1 MSMPLVNRIDADAV
15 NVVGQLHGDI
25 NQTIQIANQT
35 VQVAAGRRPEDAI
48 RDFDLDAADGFVG
61 RQAVLD
67 QLDAFVGQHPAGYF
81 EIVGDAGLGKTAL
94 AVEIARRRDAVAFL
108 AGAGSNAHRAEQFLE
123 HVCASLILRHGLD
136 YATLPERAREDPTF
150 LDRILDESVQQ
161 TRGGPVWLVVDALD
175 EADPPPPGANPLLL
189 PSRLPAGVFVVV
201 TRRTGTLMTSPG
213 TPLQRYELRWDDP
226 QQTADLAAFI
236 GDRVDRDRR
245 IADALAGG
253 QPPMS
258 REDLVTRLVDAGEGN
273 FMYVSYVLADIAE
286 RGPEAPPLDL
296 DDLPPGL
303 EGYYDQF
310 WQRMS
315 APQAQDWDLWAGLYQ
330 PVVER
335 LAVAR
340 EAVTADWLGA
350 QVGRP
355 AGEVRARVLEPWARV
370 LSHGRHDDGWRLVHR
385 TFGEYLE
392 RLLDLRD
399 ADRKV
404 AEFYVGQRWGQF
416 DQWDAYGLRHVAT
429 HLAEAADRAGGQERH
444 DLVAQLARLVTERG
458 FQQAHLAK
466 LRDPTLLRR
475 DLGLA
480 HRLAAKDDHPDA
492 TFLLVPVALTQV
504 LFHRQALQPDAMF
517 EAAREGNVQ
526 AAERLLDL
534 FSGDVD
540 AGWHDAILLAVAWL
554 AVERAPGGAAR
565 VRDRVRDAQH
575 SSRTMVGLLSRVT
588 AALDGVPAPPAQ
600 LPPAPT
606 PEEAAAVVARIGGA
620 AGSSLLASIGPQLMA
635 SELGMEGGGYLAALD
650 GPALVALAAQRP
662 GDGELLLDRYLEVHR
677 AYGYPQYRNG
687 SLWELLGAV
696 LLHPAQDWVRDWL
709 VRIGTVVLAAPNRG
723 EFLEGLEIAVLAL
736 QASAG
741 DGAAAQELAAR
752 SAEAVRQAEALPPSP
767 VRGQG
772 DVWALHRRRLAALA
786 EAYRLFP
793 FPAPTADPV
802 QLAATAVSV
811 APGFAGITA
820 PACLTVAETASV
832 AAPGDASLVERAL
845 TAAEEAAH
853 HVQDFTFCARTTARV
868 TAMRERWWPTPPL
881 DLARLDVV
889 IGRLAGDR
897 SNPEFGALHVVG
909 EQYRHR
915 EPPDRAL
922 LPPLLLTAD
931 TLKELAI
938 VYQRPIEDFLRH
950 NQQHGWPPDLHLPAG
965 TRVNV
970 PDPGFPPLVA
980 ARLSA
985 ALLAAGPPGPALS
998 PRLRH
1003 LVPVTGADVTALGT
1017 VLARLLLCAPT
1028 QDVELLAGLR
1038 RLVSDA
1044 AAAAAR

>member
-1 MSMPLVNRIDADAV
+1 MPTPALVDTINATAV
-15 NVVGQLHGDI
+15 NVAHTITGPI
-25 NQTIQIANQT
+25 NQTF
-35 VQVAAGRRPEDAI
+35 QVAAGRRVEDAI
-48 RDFDLDAADGFVG
+48 RDFGLDAGDGFVG

-67 QLDAFVGQHPAGYF
+67 QLDAFVGRHRAGYC

-108 AGAGSNAHRAEQFLE
+108 ASAGSNAHRAAQFLE
-123 HVCASLILRHGLD
+123 HVCASLIVRHGLG
-136 YATLPERAREDPTF
+136 YATLPDRASDDPTF

-161 TRGGPVWLVVDALD
+161 TRGGPIWLVVDALD

-189 PSRLPAGVFVVV
+189 PSRLPAGVYVVV

-213 TPLQRYELRWDDP
+213 TPLQRYTLLRDDP

-236 GDRVDRDRR
+236 RDRVDRDPR

-253 QPPMS
+253 RPPMS
-258 REDLVTRLVDAGEGN
+258 REDLVTRLVDAGDGN
-273 FMYVSYVLADIAE
+273 FMFVSYVLADIAE

-315 APQAQDWDLWAGLYQ
+315 APQAQDWDAWAGLYQ

-340 EAVTADWLGA
+340 EAVTAEWLGA

-370 LSHGRHDDGWRLVHR
+370 LGHGRRDGWRLVHR

-392 RLLDLRD
+392 GRLDLRD
-399 ADRKV
+399 AHRKV

-416 DQWDAYGLRHVAT
+416 DQWDSYGLRHVAT

-444 DLVAQLARLVTERG
+444 HLVAQLARLVTDQG
-458 FQQAHLAK
+458 FQQAHLAE

-475 DLGLA
+475 DLELA
-480 HRLAAKDDHPDA
+480 HRLTAKDDHPDA

-504 LFHRQALQPDAMF
+504 LFHRQALQPEAMF
-517 EAAREGNVQ
+517 EAARKGNVK

-554 AVERAPGGAAR
+554 AMERAPDEAAR
-565 VRDRVRDAQH
+565 VRDRVRDAPH
-575 SSRTMVGLLSRVT
+575 SSRTMMGLLSRVT

-606 PEEAAAVVARIGGA
+606 PEEAAVVVARIGGA
-620 AGSSLLASIGPQLMA
+620 AGSSLLASIGPQLIA
-635 SELGMEGGGYLAALD
+635 SELGMEGGGYLSAMD
-650 GPALVALAAQRP
+650 GPPLVALAAQRP
-662 GDGELLLDRYLEVHR
+662 GDGEPLLDRYLEVHR

-752 SAEAVRQAEALPPSP
+752 SAEAVEQAQALPPSP

-793 FPAPTADPV
+793 APTVDPV
-802 QLAATAVSV
+802 RLAATAVAV

-820 PACLTVAETASV
+820 PACLTMAETASL
-832 AAPGDASLVERAL
+832 AAPGDAALVERAL
-845 TAAEEAAH
+845 AAAEEAAH

-868 TAMRERWWPTPPL
+868 GAMRERWWPTPPL
-881 DLARLDVV
+881 DLAQLDAV

-985 ALLAAGPPGPALS
+985 AVLAAGPPGPALS
-998 PRLRH
+998 ARLRH

-1028 QDVELLAGLR
+1028 RDVELLARLRGL
-1038 RLVSDA
+1038 VTDV